1 MSTETSPQIPVS
13 SPQAREGLSL
23 QARMVIAIIAVSVL
37 TAIAIGYFSFARSKQ
52 VSDYLSDQFQESLRT
67 QAESTIFALL
77 EQEAQRIDQIFSN
90 IERSA
95 DLGAAYAG
103 NLLGNENVF
112 LDASYWDAAQ
122 ELRILP
128 NGGRDNS
135 NTEPGAV
142 FTPAYVAFDEETIR
156 ELNAAIHLDF
166 FAPDLLASGQQ
177 INAIYYISARG
188 FVIHYPNIDLADL
201 MPADF
206 RATEQ
211 PSYTIVAPEND
222 IDISGA
228 WTPPYQG
235 RAPTGLIVTR
245 SHPVYD
251 RRGQFRGV
259 IGVDMQLEEIAAR
272 VLQIQVGQSGYAFL
286 IDPSGRIIAL
296 PEAGYADFGLT
307 PEEVPA
313 NAIPRQTIFQIDDQ
327 ALLAAF
333 IESIAGG
340 RVITRLN
347 IGGSERYFACAPVAS
362 TNHHIGVVVP
372 VNEMNTA
379 NSEVQE
385 RLTRETNDSIQ
396 YGIILF
402 GFVLAGAVLVSFIVS
417 RVLTNPLKALTDT
430 ARRVAAGDFSASA
443 PADRPDEI
451 GQLAHTFNSMTAEL
465 QGMMTNLEQRVA
477 ERTADL
483 ANANQNIQ
491 RRANQFAA
499 VAQIGKAIISIE
511 NLSILLS
518 RVTILIS
525 DQLGFYHVGVFLNDE
540 DNRFT
545 VLQAANSDGGHRM
558 LERGHRLEIGL
569 TGIVGNVAD
578 TGKPRIALDTGAD
591 TVFFNNPDLP
601 ETRSEMA
608 LPLRI
613 GERVIGVLDVQSTE
627 KNVFRQEDIEILS
640 VLADQISIAIENTR
654 LLQETRRAFAEVQNT
669 YRQYIRQEWQ
679 AATVERKTVGYR
691 YAAGGAVPLAEPVNS
706 PEVIDTMITGQTKIE
721 VDGSGQAK
729 MAIPIQLRGETIG
742 TVNVR
747 SNILRAWNQ
756 DEVDIAR
763 AAAERVAL
771 ALENARLLSAAQR
784 RAAKE
789 RTIGE
794 ISAHIGSL
802 VDIDNILQTAAHE
815 MNRMLPG
822 SEVVIQFQQ
831 VQKTG
836 GKK

>member
-286 IDPSGRIIAL
+286 IDPSGRI
-296 PEAGYADFGLT
+296 
-307 PEEVPA
+307 
-313 NAIPRQTIFQIDDQ
+313 
-327 ALLAAF
+327 
-333 IESIAGG
+333 
-340 RVITRLN
+340 
-347 IGGSERYFACAPVAS
+347 
-362 TNHHIGVVVP
+362 
-372 VNEMNTA
+372 
-379 NSEVQE
+379 
-385 RLTRETNDSIQ
+385 
-396 YGIILF
+396 
-402 GFVLAGAVLVSFIVS
+402 
-417 RVLTNPLKALTDT
+417 
-430 ARRVAAGDFSASA
+430 
-443 PADRPDEI
+443 
-451 GQLAHTFNSMTAEL
+451 GQ
-465 QGMMTNLEQRVA
+465 
-477 ERTADL
+477 
-483 ANANQNIQ
+483 
-491 RRANQFAA
+491 
-499 VAQIGKAIISIE
+499 
-511 NLSILLS
+511 
-518 RVTILIS
+518 
-525 DQLGFYHVGVFLNDE
+525 
-540 DNRFT
+540 RF
-545 VLQAANSDGGHRM
+545 
-558 LERGHRLEIGL
+558 
-569 TGIVGNVAD
+569 
-578 TGKPRIALDTGAD
+578 
-591 TVFFNNPDLP
+591 
-601 ETRSEMA
+601 
-608 LPLRI
+608 
-613 GERVIGVLDVQSTE
+613 
-627 KNVFRQEDIEILS
+627 
-640 VLADQISIAIENTR
+640 
-654 LLQETRRAFAEVQNT
+654 
-669 YRQYIRQEWQ
+669 
-679 AATVERKTVGYR
+679 
-691 YAAGGAVPLAEPVNS
+691 
-706 PEVIDTMITGQTKIE
+706 
-721 VDGSGQAK
+721 
-729 MAIPIQLRGETIG
+729 
-742 TVNVR
+742 
-747 SNILRAWNQ
+747 
-756 DEVDIAR
+756 
-763 AAAERVAL
+763 
-771 ALENARLLSAAQR
+771 
-784 RAAKE
+784 
-789 RTIGE
+789 
-794 ISAHIGSL
+794 
-802 VDIDNILQTAAHE
+802 
-815 MNRMLPG
+815 
-822 SEVVIQFQQ
+822 
-831 VQKTG
+831 
-836 GKK
+836 